1 MCYRYFMEESP
12 ELRPFVEAARHS
24 ALGRRMVS
32 QLGRPLVTS
41 GEVRPTDIAVVSAP
55 NQHGQRTVFPMVWGF
70 SGRSTLLFNARVETA
85 GQKPT
90 FRESWERRRCIVP
103 ASCYY
108 EWEHFQ
114 SPDGKKKTG
123 DRYTIQPQGETITL
137 LAGLYRMEEKD
148 GMLIPHFTILT
159 REAAEE
165 ILFIHDRMPVIL
177 NARDAAAWIDPKT
190 DPATVRTIAGRA
202 RTDMIFTK

>member
-70 SGRSTLLFNARVETA
+70 SDGRLCCSTPGSRQPGRNRPSTVV
-85 GQKPT
+85 
-90 FRESWERRRCIVP
+90 ERRRCIVP
-103 ASCYY
+103 ASGIMSGSIFSLRT
-108 EWEHFQ
+108 ERKDRGQIHDQ
-114 SPDGKKKTG
+114 PRGDDHASGRPVSDG
-123 DRYTIQPQGETITL
+123 R
-137 LAGLYRMEEKD
+137 KD
-148 GMLIPHFTILT
+148 GTVPHFTILT
-159 REAAEE
+159 RRLPRRSFSSRQDAGDSECPGCGC
-165 ILFIHDRMPVIL
+165 LDRSKNRPGD
-177 NARDAAAWIDPKT
+177 R
-190 DPATVRTIAGRA
+190 
-202 RTDMIFTK
+202 

>member
-24 ALGRRMVS
+24 ALERRMVS
-32 QLGRPLVTS
+32 QLGRPLITS
-41 GEVRPTDIAVVSAP
+41 GEVRPTEIAVVSAP
-55 NQHGQRTVFPMVWGF
+55 NRHGQKAVFPMVWGF
-70 SGRSTLLFNARVETA
+70 SGHSAMLFNARVETA
-85 GQKPT
+85 GVKPS

-103 ASCYY
+103 ASWYF

-123 DRYTIQPQGETITL
+123 DRYSIRPKDEKITL

-148 GMLIPHFTILT
+148 GMLFPHFTILT
-159 REAAEE
+159 RDAAKE

-177 NARDAAAWIDPKT
+177 NTQDAAAWLDPQT
-190 DPATVRTIAGRA
+190 DPATVKMIAGRA
-202 RTDMIFTK
+202 RTDMIYTK